1 MDAQEFEFFMKLL
14 EFKQANMLLI
24 QDIASKWASV
34 VWPMWTFI
42 GIFLGFI
49 VSIVVYHLFEEERP
63 KNICTV
69 VSAILGLLSVIFSVV
84 WINYASASAN
94 SVLFHFFRI

>member
-14 EFKQANMLLI
+14 EFKQANMLLM

-49 VSIVVYHLFEEERP
+49 GSMITYQFLEEGTL
-63 KNICTV
+63 KNICNV
-69 VSAILGLLSVIFSVV
+69 VMAILGLLSLIFGAV
-84 WINYASASAN
+84 WGECASTSAN
-94 SVLFHFFRI
+94 GVLIYFART